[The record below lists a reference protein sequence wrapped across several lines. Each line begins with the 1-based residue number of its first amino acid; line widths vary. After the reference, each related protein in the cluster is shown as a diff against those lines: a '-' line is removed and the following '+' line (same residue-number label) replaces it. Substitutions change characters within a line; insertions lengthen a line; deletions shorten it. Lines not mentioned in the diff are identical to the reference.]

1 MKVFDI
7 INCYNNNMIMFIF
20 IIKYGIYII
29 K

>member
-7 INCYNNNMIMFIF
+7 INCYKNNMIMFIF
-20 IIKYGIYII
+20 IIKYDIYII